1 MSAVNIKGTLASGNS
16 EIYKTKSNT
25 LLSGTSGNDSITN
38 YGGSNVTIDASAG
51 NDDIYN
57 SGSCVSIGAGIGN
70 DTIDNRSGDVS
81 IDAGDGH
88 DLIFNLSEG
97 VTTKTGVGNMRGVF
111 MQGLL
116 KVTNNPGDVGIQG
129 DGFFQVQ
136 LPDGSIAYT
145 RDGSFKLNSNCQL
158 VTSDGYL
165 LIPCITLDENAP
177 LSSLVISSNGRV
189 YDTPIGGEPVEIGQ
203 ITIARFVNPESLY
216 PFRKNLFLE
225 TTESGAP
232 IESEPGQD
240 GSGILVHKTVENIY
254 NDGNN
259 VTIHGNGGNDSIYST
274 GSLVM
279 VDTGASNDYIY
290 SSGDSVTITAGTGDD
305 FIYNLYGEHV
315 TLNAGAGNDTLLV
328 YSNGRVTLTGG
339 KGSDHFI
346 FNYDDDS
353 FYGNDYITDYAA
365 EDTIQF
371 NNTIDKISKMSTGHV
386 VFKVGKNKLVVKNAS
401 DKVITYIDAD
411 GIKKTYGTKN
421 AWTLDGTTAKYG
433 DLITVKGVKSLDGIS
448 SSGTTVTIS
457 KAALGTSKVSISD
470 GYKLKIGSDVTTP
483 EMTNAWSLKKSKATY
498 KQTATA
504 GYILTDNAITYSKK
518 STKTLAT
525 VTGVKSLD
533 GLSADGKVIT
543 LSKASLGTSKVSIS
557 GGGYKLKLGSDVTTP
572 KTTKA
577 WSIKNSTATYK
588 QTTSAGYKLDDNAI
602 TYTKKSAKNLA
613 TIKGVKSTE
622 GLSVSGKRITLK
634 NSALN
639 KKVTV
644 SGGYNFDFAADY
656 KNATITGSS
665 NSDTIIARGKNILV
679 NGGKGD
685 DTIKILGTGTVKGGD
700 GADIFYYKSS
710 GANVISDYAA
720 EDKISIASGTAA
732 TSTSGDDLVL
742 TVGGKGKI
750 TVVGGKSKT
759 VTYIDAG
766 GEHTYKETLDGV
778 KFNGTGVTL
787 TADYSEDV
795 FDLTDYPD
803 YKDKIVTIN
812 AAKVK
817 HSLEITGN
825 AKANTIT
832 GTLEDDSIDGGEGA
846 DLIKGG
852 AGNDSLWGN
861 KGSDTLYGGDGDD
874 TFIYKNVDGFDVIAD
889 FEIGDKIQVIALDIG
904 SPTAEN
910 GDVTFAIGNSKLVIK
925 GGADKF
931 IQLYGANGE
940 ALAQKYTPRGV

>member
-1 MSAVNIKGTLASGNS
+1 MA
-16 EIYKTKSNT
+16 EIYNNKSNT
-25 LLSGTSGNDSITN
+25 LLSGTSTYDNIKNGGYDRSYVWHT
-38 YGGSNVTIDASAG
+38 GGSNVTILSGGGNSSIENRGSKVTISGGNGADTVYNGSYATNSSISGGGG
-51 NDDIYN
+51 NDDIDNYGSLVIINGGLGDDYISSGYGSNASNVTISGSAGADTISNHSGGANSSISGGSGNDYIYN
-57 SGSCVSIGAGIGN
+57 SGNSVTIDGGAGDDSIVNGYDSNGSNVTISGGTGN
-70 DTIDNRSGDVS
+70 DTIC
-81 IDAGDGH
+81 
-88 DLIFNLSEG
+88 
-97 VTTKTGVGNMRGVF
+97 
-111 MQGLL
+111 
-116 KVTNNPGDVGIQG
+116 NNCYRIY
-129 DGFFQVQ
+129 
-136 LPDGSIAYT
+136 DGSIYYGD
-145 RDGSFKLNSNCQL
+145 RDDASNVLFKYNFGDGKDVIYGFKADSTLSIGGGSYSTEK
-158 VTSDGYL
+158 DGNDIIVKVGDGEIL
-165 LIPCITLDENAP
+165 LIGAADLD
-177 LSSLVISSNGRV
+177 
-189 YDTPIGGEPVEIGQ
+189 
-203 ITIARFVNPESLY
+203 
-216 PFRKNLFLE
+216 
-225 TTESGAP
+225 
-232 IESEPGQD
+232 
-240 GSGILVHKTVENIY
+240 
-254 NDGNN
+254 
-259 VTIHGNGGNDSIYST
+259 
-274 GSLVM
+274 
-279 VDTGASNDYIY
+279 
-290 SSGDSVTITAGTGDD
+290 
-305 FIYNLYGEHV
+305 
-315 TLNAGAGNDTLLV
+315 TLN
-328 YSNGRVTLTGG
+328 
-339 KGSDHFI
+339 I
-346 FNYDDDS
+346 
-353 FYGNDYITDYAA
+353 
-365 EDTIQF
+365 
-371 NNTIDKISKMSTGHV
+371 
-386 VFKVGKNKLVVKNAS
+386 VGKEISANF
-401 DKVITYIDAD
+401 
-411 GIKKTYGTKN
+411 
-421 AWTLDGTTAKYG
+421 WTLDGTTAKYG

-457 KAALGTSKVSISD
+457 KASLGTSKVSISD

-483 EMTNAWSLKKSKATY
+483 ETTNAWSLKKSKATY

-543 LSKASLGTSKVSIS
+543 VSKASLGTSKVSIS

-577 WSIKNSTATYK
+577 WSFKNSTATYK
-588 QTTSAGYKLDDNAI
+588 QTTSAGYKLTNNAI

-613 TIKGVKSTE
+613 TIKGVKSTD
-622 GLSVSGKRITLK
+622 GISVSGKRITLK
-634 NSALN
+634 NAALN

-656 KNATITGSS
+656 KNATITGSI

-679 NGGKGD
+679 NGGAGD

-720 EDKISIASGTAA
+720 EDKISIATGTAA

-759 VTYIDAG
+759 VTYIDAD
-766 GEHTYKETLDGV
+766 GEHTYKDTSDGV
-778 KFNGTGVTL
+778 KFNGKGVTL

-812 AAKVK
+812 ASKVK

-861 KGSDTLYGGDGDD
+861 KGSDTLYGGAGDD

-889 FEIGDKIQVIALDIG
+889 FEIGDKIQVIALDIC